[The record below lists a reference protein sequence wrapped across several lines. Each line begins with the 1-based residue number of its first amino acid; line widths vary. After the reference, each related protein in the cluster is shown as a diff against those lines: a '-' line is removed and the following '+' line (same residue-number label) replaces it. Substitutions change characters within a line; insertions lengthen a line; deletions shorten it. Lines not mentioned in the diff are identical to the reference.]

1 MYWNNPLIETTWPSA
16 SDPIAD
22 SLHKGKHC
30 LFYDSSF
37 DQSQIFYQQKLQ
49 DLCNWANGLIKMQGI
64 TQFLA
69 AKQNHYDIANL
80 VKLNMWID
88 DIKKQGVIKPM
99 LVCYTNNQYTA
110 ATGESR
116 LRALEC
122 VPEVVTVTAFI
133 QTDAVHRHQFGH
145 LESVKTFDQFAKL
158 CGAVDGQQFL
168 FRSTDEHAPYGLDW
182 YEYNSQQTAPV
193 TPSEEHCVA
202 AVSAYLDQHPNTQF
216 TIQWFGQLVDWNSY
230 KNF

>member
-1 MYWNNPLIETTWPSA
+1 MYWNNPLIETTWPSTL
-16 SDPIAD
+16 DPIAD
-22 SLHKGKHC
+22 SLHNGKHC

-37 DQSQIFYQQKLQ
+37 NQGQIFYQQKLQ
-49 DLCNWANGLIKMQGI
+49 DLCNWANDLIKTQGI
-64 TQFLA
+64 TQFLV

-88 DIKKQGVIKPM
+88 DIKKQGIIKPM
-99 LVCYTNNQYTA
+99 LVCYTNSRYTA

-122 VPEVVTVTAFI
+122 VPEIATVTAFI
-133 QTDAVHRHQFGH
+133 QTDVDYHNQFCH

-158 CGAVDGQQFL
+158 CKAVEGQQFL
-168 FRSTDEHAPYGLDW
+168 FRLTDNHAPYGLDW
-182 YEYNSQQTAPV
+182 YEYNSQQTALI
-193 TPSEEHCVA
+193 TPNEEYCVA
-202 AVSAYLDQHPNTQF
+202 AVAAYLDQHPKTQF
-216 TIQWFGQLVDWNSY
+216 TIKWFGQLVNWNSY